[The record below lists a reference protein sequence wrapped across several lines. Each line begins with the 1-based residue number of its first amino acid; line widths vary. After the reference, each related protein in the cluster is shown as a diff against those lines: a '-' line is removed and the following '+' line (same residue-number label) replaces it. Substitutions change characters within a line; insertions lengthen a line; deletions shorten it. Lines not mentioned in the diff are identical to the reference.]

1 MDNQEKE
8 KKKQQPLD
16 AKLLSDAVI
25 ELNISRRSVGLY
37 PAEHPITRQSIRNAH
52 ELLKKLFEIRHSIT
66 LGVAKDV
73 IMVDEYTLDKR
84 NPVYT
89 EFALAL
95 HSKGIASVTFYAGLV
110 ENELQLL
117 HELISDA
124 DLPPGRALLDIEK
137 YKKLRHVQLVP
148 VDVSKFKFVEE
159 GGKEKT
165 VSRQAVWEDY
175 VYGLLEGSL
184 ADKDTDGVFLSIP
197 PDDLAAIISSY
208 PSDTDEGYD
217 RVITKYLSRKG
228 RKGLTRESL
237 DKFMVLVENL
247 SPRVKKQFLSRAMK
261 HPLMNQSENE
271 EILNELTPEDIER
284 VMSILQR
291 EVSLP
296 ESLRNLVDK
305 LSEVR
310 GKAGENGPFGI
321 THPRIDDI
329 ELSNEVVELF
339 QGDQFGDFVDEQYQK
354 DLEKILE
361 SKSMAGY
368 QLSLEVREAFGQ
380 TILDREFSSLILELI
395 NFEDKKQEDHM
406 KLLTQLRELTDMFLE
421 TGRLQEIDNIYSLF
435 TRKMLAGKFKE
446 ENTQLMEEYFHSEE
460 FVSKLLDAFA
470 LWGREHREA
479 AIALTKNLK
488 AYLMKPLFETLNHE
502 ERPAQRKFYI
512 SVLSCLGKDALKEA
526 VQRMDNQKWYVV
538 RNMIYIIR
546 ECGGTEYIAKIRPLT
561 NHKNKRISF
570 EAIKTLVHFKTPD
583 AFSRLKLFLTGKS
596 PYLKEQAIRLL
607 GAYKIKESIPDLLD
621 ILKKPDRLGSEQHFK
636 PLAIQALGK
645 IGDPGVLK
653 TLKTLFAARS
663 ILYKSA
669 QRQLRLE
676 IIRSL
681 ENYPSEHA
689 RSILEDAMM
698 SGDGQI
704 RTVAQKLYSRIEDV

>member
-1 MDNQEKE
+1 MDNQERE
-8 KKKQQPLD
+8 NKKQQPLD

-37 PAEHPITRQSIRNAH
+37 PAEHPITRQSIHNAH

-73 IMVDEYTLDKR
+73 IMVDEYTLDKK

-95 HSKGIASVTFYAGLV
+95 HSKGIASVTFHAGLE
-110 ENELQLL
+110 ENELQLM
-117 HELISDA
+117 HELISDP
-124 DLPPGRALLDIEK
+124 DLPPGRALLNLEK
-137 YKKLRHVQLVP
+137 YKKLRHVRLVP

-159 GGKEKT
+159 GRKEET
-165 VSRQAVWEDY
+165 GSRQMVWEDY

-184 ADKDTDGVFLSIP
+184 ADKDMEGVFLSIP

-208 PSDTDEGYD
+208 PSDTDEGYE

-237 DKFMVLVENL
+237 DKFMILVENL
-247 SPRVKKQFLSRAMK
+247 SPSVKEQFLSRAMK
-261 HPLMNQSENE
+261 HPLLNQSENE
-271 EILNELTPEDIER
+271 EILSELTPEDIER
-284 VMSILQR
+284 VMSILQS
-291 EVSLP
+291 EVKLP
-296 ESLRNLVDK
+296 ESLRNLIDK

-310 GKAGENGPFGI
+310 GKRGEKDPFDLR
-321 THPRIDDI
+321 HPRIDDI
-329 ELSNEVVELF
+329 ELSSEVVEFF
-339 QGDQFGDFVDEQYQK
+339 QEDQSWDFVDEQYQE
-354 DLEKILE
+354 DLEKILKN
-361 SKSMAGY
+361 KSMAGY
-368 QLSLEVREAFGQ
+368 QLSLEVSEAFGQ
-380 TILDREFSSLILELI
+380 AVLDREFSSLILELI
-395 NFEDKKQEDHM
+395 NFEDKKHEDHM
-406 KLLTQLRELTDMFLE
+406 KLLTQLMELTDMFLE
-421 TGRLQEIDNIYSLF
+421 TGRLEEIYNIYTVFS
-435 TRKMLAGKFKE
+435 RKMLAGKFKE
-446 ENTQLMEEYFHSEE
+446 ENTHLMEDYFQSEQ
-460 FVSKLLDAFA
+460 FISKLLDAFA
-470 LWGREHREA
+470 IWGREHREA
-479 AIALTKNLK
+479 AIGLTKSLK

-502 ERPAQRKFYI
+502 ERPSQRKFYI
-512 SVLSCLGKDALKEA
+512 SVLSRL
-526 VQRMDNQKWYVV
+526 
-538 RNMIYIIR
+538 IR

-607 GAYKIKESIPDLLD
+607 GAYKMKESVPDLLD
-621 ILKKPDRLGSEQHFK
+621 ILEKPDRLGSEQHFK

-653 TLKTLFAARS
+653 TLKNLFTARS
-663 ILYKSA
+663 LLYKSA
-669 QRQLRLE
+669 QRQLKLE

-689 RSILEDAMM
+689 KSILEVAML

-704 RTVAQKLYSRIEDV
+704 RTAAQKVYSRIGDV